1 VVSSPS
7 ADFDRPVAPPRRAF
21 AFFWVARFASTAGYH
36 MQAVGVGWLVYDLTH
51 SAFDLGLVGLV
62 QFIPIAGLALVSGH
76 VADRFDRTR
85 IARSCQ
91 AAAALAALVLAFV
104 AQRQMITFGA
114 LLVFAFAIGALRV
127 FENPALQALVPRI
140 VPPGGRPRA
149 FALSSGAVQCATVVG
164 PALGGLLYVAGS
176 GAVFTGAATG
186 FAVAAVLVSLIGAVG
201 PVVEDA
207 PNGAPAPSRWQTLF
221 AGIRFIRAN
230 PALLGVIS
238 LDLFAVLLGGA
249 TALLPIYARDILHAG
264 PAGLG
269 LLRSAPAIG
278 AIATALALA
287 RRPLSRRVG
296 RTMFGAVAVFGI
308 ATIVFGVSRSFP
320 LSLAALL
327 VLGASDMVSVVIRA
341 SIVQLDTPD
350 SMRGRVS
357 AVNYVFIGASNQLG
371 EFESG
376 LTAAWLG
383 TVPSVVV
390 GGLGTLLV
398 VAAWIKLFPQIARR
412 DSLGDREAAG

>member
-1 VVSSPS
+1 MMQKATAV
-7 ADFDRPVAPPRRAF
+7 
-21 AFFWVARFASTAGYH
+21 STAAW
-36 MQAVGVGWLVYDLTH
+36 Q
-51 SAFDLGLVGLV
+51 
-62 QFIPIAGLALVSGH
+62 
-76 VADRFDRTR
+76 VAT
-85 IARSCQ
+85 
-91 AAAALAALVLAFV
+91 
-104 AQRQMITFGA
+104 IT
-114 LLVFAFAIGALRV
+114 
-127 FENPALQALVPRI
+127 
-140 VPPGGRPRA
+140 
-149 FALSSGAVQCATVVG
+149 G
-164 PALGGLLYVAGS
+164 PALGGIAY
-176 GAVFTGAATG
+176 
-186 FAVAAVLVSLIGAVG
+186 AVA
-201 PVVEDA
+201 P
-207 PNGAPAPSRWQTLF
+207 GAPYLIMAAFWLLSGLLFGAIKSIRPVTAAEPPTLASLF
-221 AGIRFIRAN
+221 AGVGFIRRN
-230 PALLGVIS
+230 PAILGVIS

-269 LLRSAPAIG
+269 MLRSAPAIG

-376 LTAAWLG
+376 LTAARLG

-412 DSLGDREAAG
+412 DSLGDREAG